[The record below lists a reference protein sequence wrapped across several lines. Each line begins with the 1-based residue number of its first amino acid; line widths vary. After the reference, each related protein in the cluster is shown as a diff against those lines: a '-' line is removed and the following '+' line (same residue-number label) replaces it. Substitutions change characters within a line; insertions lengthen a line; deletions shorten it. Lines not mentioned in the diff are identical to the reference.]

1 MTSSTEPAP
10 HLPPRKNP
18 LQSVTEGPGRLR
30 YHTVHGYR
38 RAYRIAGEGPAILLI
53 HGIGDSSATWAGL
66 IPELARNHT
75 VIAPDLLGHGA
86 SDKPRADY
94 SVAGYANGMRDLLG
108 VLGIER
114 ATLVGHSLGGGV
126 AMQFAY
132 QFPERTDRVILV
144 SAGGVGRE
152 VTPVLR
158 AVSLPGADLLLS
170 TLRIPG
176 MRTQVGLFA
185 GLMKL
190 LDTDLGQDAAEL
202 LNVVDA
208 LPDATSRAAFIST
221 LRSVVDWRGQ
231 VVTMLDRC
239 YLTEGMPT
247 LLLWGSRDSVV
258 PVRHAHGAHAAMPGS
273 RLEIFEGAGHFPFHA
288 DPARFCALVEHFMRT
303 TTPANWS
310 LERWRELLRTGRPA
324 RSPGASGA
332 AHQRAVERDLREAS
346 ERSAT

>member
-1 MTSSTEPAP
+1 MPTS
-10 HLPPRKNP
+10 PPRP
-18 LQSVTEGPGRLR
+18 AGDVRIRLR

-38 RAYRIAGEGPAILLI
+38 RAYRIAGDGPALLLI
-53 HGIGDSSATWAGL
+53 HGIGGSSTTWEKL
-66 IPELARNHT
+66 IPELARDHT

-94 SVAGYANGMRDLLG
+94 SVAGYANGIRDLLG
-108 VLGIER
+108 VLGIDR
-114 ATLVGHSLGGGV
+114 ATLIGHSLGGGV

-132 QFPERTDRVILV
+132 QFPEHTDRLILV

-158 AVSLPGADLLLS
+158 AVSLPGAELLLS
-170 TLRIPG
+170 MLRLPG
-176 MRTQVGLFA
+176 MRGQVGLLT

-190 LDTDLGQDAAEL
+190 LDTDLGQDASEM

-231 VVTMLDRC
+231 VITMLDRC
-239 YLTEGMPT
+239 YLAAGMPT
-247 LLLWGSRDSVV
+247 QLIWGSRDSVV
-258 PVRHAHGAHAAMPGS
+258 PVRHAHRAHAAMPGS
-273 RLEIFEGAGHFPFHA
+273 RLEIFDGAGHFPFHS
-288 DPARFCALVEHFMRT
+288 DPDRFCALVDHFIRT
-303 TTPANWS
+303 TTPADWS
-310 LERWRELLRTGRPA
+310 PERWRILLRKGRPGRPLGVVA
-324 RSPGASGA
+324 Q
-332 AHQRAVERDLREAS
+332 AHQRAVVRDLRVAS

>member
-1 MTSSTEPAP
+1 MPP
-10 HLPPRKNP
+10 HTNP
-18 LQSVTEGPGRLR
+18 LQSVPEVTVRLSH
-30 YHTVHGYR
+30 HTVHGYR

-53 HGIGDSSATWAGL
+53 HGIGDSSATWSDL

-75 VIAPDLLGHGA
+75 VIAPDLLGHGD

-132 QFPERTDRVILV
+132 QFPERTDRLILV

-158 AVSLPGADLLLS
+158 AVSLPGADLMLS
-170 TLRIPG
+170 TLRLPG
-176 MRTQVGLFA
+176 MRTQVGLFTA
-185 GLMKL
+185 LMKL

-208 LPDATSRAAFIST
+208 LPDATSRSAFIST

-273 RLEIFEGAGHFPFHA
+273 RLEIFDGAGHFPFHA
-288 DPARFCALVEHFMRT
+288 DPARFCALVEHFMDT

-310 LERWRELLRTGRPA
+310 PERWRELLRTGRPV
-324 RSPGASGA
+324 RPPGEPGA
-332 AHQRAVERDLREAS
+332 AHDRTVERDLREAS